1 MGLLEDLIKASG
13 SVGTGGG
20 TPGGGGGGG
29 GIVDFIAKNPMIVT
43 AAISMLSS
51 QKGSIGPS
59 NGLGGL
65 IDAFTTNG
73 LGDHMS
79 SWISTGPNRAVTPK
93 QISDVLGS
101 DVLAQFSRQAGI
113 SQGDAGSV
121 LASVLPGLISGLTP
135 QGKVP
140 AQSSLEGTLG
150 SLLSSLAR

>member
-13 SVGTGGG
+13 SGSAGSGA
-20 TPGGGGGGG
+20 GG
-29 GIVDFIAKNPMIVT
+29 GIGGGLVDFIAKNPMIVT

-65 IDAFTTNG
+65 IDAFTTSG

-79 SWISTGPNRAVTPK
+79 SWISTGPNRSITPT
-93 QISDVLGS
+93 QISEVLGS
-101 DVLAQFSRQAGI
+101 DVLGQFSRQAGI
-113 SQGDAGSV
+113 PQSDAGSV

-140 AQSSLEGTLG
+140 QQSSLEGTLG